1 MRKNK
6 LPREACRV
14 VLDSMNSKFV
24 ALLIL
29 VSASYAQMI
38 SLGPFTLLESMKEAK
53 AHCRTMDLERR
64 VSMMESYIVDCGRGL
79 PFKLLFDLNRDQL
92 TFISIIADNSTYS
105 DYLDIVNRYTNEVV
119 QRSPDNMWAP
129 SSLPGYGTIW
139 WWKGRTD
146 LTILYF
152 PKKERT
158 TITLKMRLI
167 D

>member
-1 MRKNK
+1 MFSKSI
-6 LPREACRV
+6 A
-14 VLDSMNSKFV
+14 VLV
-24 ALLIL
+24 LI
-29 VSASYAQMI
+29 SSSYAQMI
-38 SLGPFTLLESMKEAK
+38 TLGPFRLLVSMEEAK
-53 AHCRTMDLERR
+53 AQCRTMDLEDRM
-64 VSMMESYIVDCGRGL
+64 SMMESYIVDCGRGL
-79 PFKLLFDLNRDQL
+79 PFKLMFDRNRDQL
-92 TFISIIADNSTYS
+92 TSISIIADNSTYS
-105 DYLDIVNRYTNEVV
+105 DYLDIVNRYTSEVV

-139 WWKGRTD
+139 WWKGQTD